1 MWCCFSLLWLRY
13 ILLHSL
19 LHSCCPVS
27 MPRFIVEMG
36 ILHSTHH
43 HMMQLVKGLLYRWTE
58 HSAVFFWKND
68 HWGREKGPPKLHP
81 GGGFFGPWS
90 FTILKNSHQDSSNEG
105 STFFFEFTRSFTKI
119 EWVCVALIGL
129 KALPTWTLAK
139 SSVPSI
145 YIVVLGLGYS
155 GWTDIIW
162 GKDFTVKSCQMEHPE
177 FSHQRFHELVCTHE
191 TIMQEIV

>member
-1 MWCCFSLLWLRY
+1 MDRTLSCFFLKKLPLGEGKGAPQITPRWWIFWTMIFYNLKKFTS
-13 ILLHSL
+13 
-19 LHSCCPVS
+19 
-27 MPRFIVEMG
+27 RFIQWGVY
-36 ILHSTHH
+36 
-43 HMMQLVKGLLYRWTE
+43 LY
-58 HSAVFFWKND
+58 
-68 HWGREKGPPKLHP
+68 
-81 GGGFFGPWS
+81 
-90 FTILKNSHQDSSNEG
+90 
-105 STFFFEFTRSFTKI
+105 FEFTRSFTKI
-119 EWVCVALIGL
+119 EWVCVALI
-129 KALPTWTLAK
+129 ALPKWTLAK